1 MCYENKFL
9 KMKFR
14 FVLVSQDLELD
25 QLFFIQSCEG
35 LFCPVGTKTVW
46 SQTDGSTLGMTS
58 IFAGPWCYLTQIQGA
73 KDRLKVSLLGN
84 IEIWCRQT

>member
-1 MCYENKFL
+1 MGYENKFL

-25 QLFFIQSCEG
+25 QFFFIQTCEG
-35 LFCPVGTKTVW
+35 LFCPLGTKTIW

-58 IFAGPWCYLTQIQGA
+58 NFAGPWCYLT
-73 KDRLKVSLLGN
+73 
-84 IEIWCRQT
+84 